1 MSVIAYPEQKP
12 SHVSLGLRKWRAVIG
27 SVKSVLQ
34 ILFSIEPR
42 SCPLSVSGGVQLYKR
57 EAERDKN
64 IADIPFFDASPPAP
78 NSSAKNTRRSY
89 AILYLATTYCRNFVM
104 RGSPNKR

>member
-1 MSVIAYPEQKP
+1 M
-12 SHVSLGLRKWRAVIG
+12 
-27 SVKSVLQ
+27 KSALQ
-34 ILFSIEPR
+34 ILFSIEPK

-57 EAERDKN
+57 EENEAERDKN
-64 IADIPFFDASPPAP
+64 IADIPFLTLLPH
-78 NSSAKNTRRSY
+78 SSAKNTRRSY